1 MSKTKKYR
9 SLIAMSATA
18 ALVASAVAPA
28 AADYKDSTILYSD
41 ALSYLAAKGIT
52 KGTGNGYF
60 GISDTLTRGDAAVM
74 IAKALGLNTSNAQ
87 SSFFTDVNDR
97 QLGAVNALYH
107 AGVLSG
113 KSKTTFAPD
122 DEITRTELAKILSKA
137 LKLETEVGTTTKFK
151 DVNANWAPY
160 VNALV
165 KHGLT
170 KGKSATMF
178 GATQSVTRGEFA
190 LFIYR
195 GKDYLSN
202 ELADTVAPVL
212 HYDGATNFSLIFGA
226 HFTLPIVT
234 ATDDKDGDVKVEVII
249 RDSANKVVDRVNT
262 LKPDTYT
269 VTYSAKDKAGNMAKE
284 LVITVVVNQYVANPL
299 PPEKDENFVL
309 SLMHFNDT
317 HAHLDNV
324 AKRVTAVKEVRTQKP
339 DALLL
344 DAGDVFSGT
353 LYFNEFLGQAD
364 LRFMNLMKVD
374 AMTFG
379 NHEFD
384 LGGSPEGHKALV
396 DFIKGANFPFVSS
409 NVDFSKDASFN
420 GLFNTKIVNASK
432 EAKGNIYTGI
442 IKEVKG
448 EKVGIFGLTTA
459 DTADISNPGAITFS
473 DYIAEAEKMVAEFEK
488 MGVNKIVAITHI
500 GYDDNPAVDN
510 DLELAKQVEGIDII
524 VGGHS
529 HTTLKEPVL
538 IGNKKQPTIIVQAGQ
553 YGDYLGTLD
562 VAFNNNGVVV
572 EHNGELVKVGDK
584 EADSEA
590 AKILKEDYADKIAAI
605 KNEEIGAIAV
615 KELLNPRG
623 EFDNVRKNETPLGNV
638 ITDGMLAKAKLY
650 DTRVIMAMQNGGGI
664 RAGINQG
671 PITVGEVITVLPF
684 GNTLATM
691 RLSGSEIKQ
700 AFETSL
706 RSYPGENG
714 GFLHVSGARVK
725 FDSSKPVG
733 ERVVS
738 VEYDAGNDLFIE
750 IADNEMYT
758 IATNAFTAKG
768 GDGFDVFK
776 AAYADGRVTD
786 LGLSD
791 WENFRDH
798 LISLG
803 TVDPQIE
810 GRIVDIAGEDPGE
823 YPGGD
828 YNGDDFSGTV
838 DEPKIYNGNVTVD
851 ITEMLTLG
859 NAVVRGNLTFNG
871 TAAETLSFSNIKVT
885 GNLILTNLEG
895 SIFNFNGIEVDG
907 EIIIE

>member
-9 SLIAMSATA
+9 SFIAMSATA
-18 ALVASAVAPA
+18 ALVASAAAPA
-28 AADYKDSTILYSD
+28 AADYKDLTNLYSD
-41 ALSYLAAKGIT
+41 ALSYLAAKGIA

-60 GISDTLTRGDAAVM
+60 GISDTLTRGDAAVLM
-74 IAKALGLNTSNAQ
+74 AKALGLNTSNAQ

-97 QLGAVNALYH
+97 QLGAVNALYQ

-113 KSKTTFAPD
+113 KSKTTFAPN
-122 DEITRTELAKILSKA
+122 DEITRTEMAKILSKA

-202 ELADTVAPVL
+202 EVADTVAPVL

-226 HFTLPIVT
+226 HFTLPTVT
-234 ATDDKDGDVKVEVII
+234 ATDDKDGDVKVDVII

-262 LKPDTYT
+262 LKTDTYT
-269 VTYSAKDKAGNMAKE
+269 LTYRAKDKAGNMAKE
-284 LVITVVVNQYVANPL
+284 LVITVIVDFYAENPL
-299 PPEKDENFVL
+299 PPVKDENFVL

-364 LRFMNLMKVD
+364 LEFMNLMKVD

-384 LGGSPEGHKALV
+384 LGASPEGHKALA
-396 DFIKGANFPFVSS
+396 DFIKGAHFPFVSS
-409 NVDFSKDASFN
+409 NVDFSKDELFTS
-420 GLFNTKIVNASK
+420 LFNTRIADDKDKLN
-432 EAKGNIYTGI
+432 GNIYTGI
-442 IKEVKG
+442 VKEVNG

-473 DYIAEAEKMVAEFEK
+473 DYIDEAQKMVAEFEK
-488 MGVNKIVAITHI
+488 LGVNKIVAITHI
-500 GYDDNPAVDN
+500 GYDDNPAIDN
-510 DLELAKQVEGIDII
+510 DLELAKAVEGIDVI

-529 HTTLKEPVL
+529 HTALKDPVL
-538 IGNKKQPTIIVQAGQ
+538 INDKQQPTIIVQAGQ
-553 YGDYLGTLD
+553 YGDSLGTLD
-562 VAFNNNGVVV
+562 VAFDKNGVVI
-572 EHNGELVKVGDK
+572 EHNGELIKIGDK
-584 EADSEA
+584 ANDPEAVNL
-590 AKILKEDYADKIAAI
+590 LKKYSDKIDAI
-605 KNEEIGAIAV
+605 KNEETGAVAV
-615 KELLNPRG
+615 KALENPRG
-623 EFDNVRKNETPLGNV
+623 KENSVRRNETPLGNV

-706 RSYPGENG
+706 RNYPKENG

-750 IADNEMYT
+750 IADDVMYT

-776 AAYADGRVTD
+776 KAYNEGRVTD
-786 LGLSD
+786 LGQSD
-791 WENFRDH
+791 WVNFRDH
-798 LISLG
+798 LVSLG
-803 TVDPQIE
+803 NVDPKIE
-810 GRIVDIAGEDPGE
+810 GRIVDIAEENPVE

-838 DEPKIYNGNVTVD
+838 DEPKVYNGNVTVN

-871 TAAETLSFSNIKVT
+871 TAAETISFSNIKVT